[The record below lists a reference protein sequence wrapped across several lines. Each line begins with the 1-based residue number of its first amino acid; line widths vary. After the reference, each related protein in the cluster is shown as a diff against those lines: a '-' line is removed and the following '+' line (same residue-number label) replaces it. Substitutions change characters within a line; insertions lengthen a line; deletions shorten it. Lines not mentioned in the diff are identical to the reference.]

1 MSDNNKPRTLS
12 VLEAFYQREAEQAT
26 DICFIQP
33 VSADEVVEYSWRE
46 TADQARRVAAFL
58 RSLNLEA
65 GSRIALMSTNCANWI
80 MADLAIWMAGH
91 ISVPIYPVLTG
102 GSVRQILDHS
112 GAKVMFAGKLE
123 KWPEIATGI
132 DEDIQLISFPLASSV
147 PDDIGRRWND
157 ILMEFEP
164 IADNPIPDLDELA
177 TIIYTSGTTGMPKG
191 VMHSFK
197 NLATVGTASGQ
208 MYGISTQDRKLSYLP
223 LAHVGERASVEV
235 NHIYYGYR
243 VFFSYSLATFGED
256 LRRARPTLFFAV
268 PRIWQKFQ
276 QQVNAKIP
284 NKRLQRLLKLPFIG
298 KRVRKKV
305 LEGMGMD
312 AMRIAISGAAPLS
325 TSLINWYR
333 SLGIEI
339 LEGYGM
345 SENFAFSH
353 ATRSGES
360 RVGYVG
366 TPSTGVECRI
376 AESGEILVKT
386 PAATLGYYK
395 EPELSA
401 ELFDDDGFIRTGDRG
416 EIDAQGRLRIT
427 GRIKEIFKTSKGKYV
442 APAPI
447 EDMLSQ
453 SDDIELVCVTGANM
467 PQPLA
472 LVVLTE
478 ESKELSKTGGGMRE
492 LAKRLLQTLSDTNG
506 KLDKHE
512 NISHIVIVG
521 DEWTLEAGLITPTL
535 KVKRAQLEERY
546 SGHFAN
552 WQRQSQA
559 VVWAEPVL

>member
-147 PDDIGRRWND
+147 PDDIGKRWND
-157 ILMEFEP
+157 ILVEFEP

-235 NHIYYGYR
+235 NHIYHGYR

-276 QQVNAKIP
+276 QQVNAKIA

-366 TPSTGVECRI
+366 TPSMGVECRI

-478 ESKELSKTGGGMRE
+478 ESKELSKTEGGMRE